1 MKHCANNIWLVKPAA
16 ANQGRG
22 IEIFNELND
31 IVKFIGSRPKYS
43 CWVVQKYVERPLLF
57 KGRKFDIRHYMLITS
72 FNGIIKAYWYPEGY
86 IRTSSSMYS
95 LKRGTNL

>member
-31 IVKFIGSRPKYS
+31 ITRFISSRPKFT

-57 KGRKFDIRHYMLITS
+57 KGRKFDIRVWALV
-72 FNGIIKAYWYPEGY
+72 NQK
-86 IRTSSSMYS
+86 
-95 LKRGTNL
+95 